1 MTAFPLPG
9 DIGDITDAF
18 DVGFGWNAVMNFLR
32 GESGPPLGETR
43 VVDRGGDG
51 ASSTP
56 TTMREAFKES
66 VKKYKEKEMLVEDD
80 KWSLLDVVMPGSK
93 PPTEEV
99 LKSKKHQ
106 TKLMLLLSGWQLGL
120 VHETE
125 VIFIS
130 LYCKHC
136 SKTGRNYWIVDFLTS
151 PTTEQGENG
160 DTMEDVSLY
169 AELSRKIE
177 FHVNKDSMES
187 FADETLADRGY
198 DMIQKLLDLGFN
210 FIV

>member
-9 DIGDITDAF
+9 GGGDITNAF
-18 DVGFGWNAVMNFLR
+18 GDNFGWNAVMNFLR
-32 GESGPPLGETR
+32 GESGPPLRETR
-43 VVDRGGDG
+43 VVARGGDG
-51 ASSTP
+51 ASSP
-56 TTMREAFKES
+56 LMTMHEALENS
-66 VKKYKEKEMLVEDD
+66 VKKYEESELLADEDD
-80 KWSLLDVVMPGSK
+80 WSLLDVVVPGSK

-120 VHETE
+120 VHKSGL
-125 VIFIS
+125 VFIS
-130 LYCKHC
+130 FYCEHYDGTAQDNWK
-136 SKTGRNYWIVDFLTS
+136 VDFLTS
-151 PTTEQGENG
+151 PTTEQGEDG
-160 DTMEDVSLY
+160 DAMGDVSLY

-177 FHVNKDSMES
+177 FHVNKDSMKS
-187 FADETLADRGY
+187 FASENVADRGY